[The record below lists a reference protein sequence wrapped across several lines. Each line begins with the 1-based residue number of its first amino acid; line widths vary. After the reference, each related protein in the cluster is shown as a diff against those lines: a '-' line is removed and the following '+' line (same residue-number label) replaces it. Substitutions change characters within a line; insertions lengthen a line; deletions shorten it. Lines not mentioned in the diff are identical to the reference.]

1 MIRRAGDRTNVATVR
16 RQRAVVGVLGAF
28 VIFIVGLASLLYTEI
43 GEPGSGIAFVVLLG
57 AIAAASVRPICGLY
71 AIVFFGL
78 VGDAETSTWFPF
90 VKNLSSRESL
100 LFLSDKLPLSP
111 LEILVT
117 MTVVFWLIEHFNTP
131 GHKMVRG
138 PLFAALAA
146 FTGFVVFG
154 FIVGVAGGGDLRIA
168 LFEGRA
174 MFIVL
179 PVYALIVNLCDRRS
193 LRLLTWTAVAAI
205 FVNALLALSFLS
217 SRSTVE
223 LETAQALGEHSAA
236 TQWNVIILLTVLLLL
251 YSAGTRA
258 GRMVLLVMCI
268 PTVMVYLAS
277 QRRSAVAGLVIA
289 FGFVALSLWWRNRA
303 RFLAVV
309 PMVSLMTL
317 GYTLALWNN
326 TSAAG
331 FPAQAIKSIVAADQS
346 TEADRS
352 SDAYRAIENFDINFT
367 IQQSPFTGLG
377 FGQRF
382 YRPYPLPDISFFE
395 FYEYIPHNSF
405 MWIWIKMG
413 FGGFLSMLAMFAFAI
428 RAGTRSMV
436 KSRDS
441 TDVVLALLGI
451 SMVVMFIVFAFVDIA
466 WTPQN
471 MVFLALGFGLCSQ
484 APRPE
489 PEADTDASVQES
501 QPARLRG

>member
-1 MIRRAGDRTNVATVR
+1 MSRRRDRSNVASVH
-16 RQRAVVGVLGAF
+16 RQRTIVGVLAALVILVIAF
-28 VIFIVGLASLLYTEI
+28 LSLIYTEL
-43 GEPGSGIAFVVLLG
+43 GEPGSGIAFVVLVF
-57 AIAAASVRPICGLY
+57 AIAAAAIRPICGLY

-78 VGDAETSTWFPF
+78 VGDGETSSWFPF

-111 LEILVT
+111 LEILVA
-117 MTVVFWLIEHFNTP
+117 MTVMFWLIAHFNTP
-131 GHKMVRG
+131 GHVMVRG
-138 PLFAALAA
+138 PLFTAVAV

-154 FIVGVAGGGDLRIA
+154 FVVGIASGGDLRIA

-179 PVYALIVNLCDRRS
+179 PVYALIINLCDRRS

-205 FVNALLALSFLS
+205 FINALLALSYLS
-217 SRSTVE
+217 TRSTVE
-223 LETAQALGEHSAA
+223 LETSQDLGEHAAA
-236 TQWNVIILLTVLLLL
+236 THWNVILLLTLLLFL
-251 YSAGTRA
+251 YNAGTRA
-258 GRMVLLVMCI
+258 GRFVLLAMCV

-277 QRRSAVAGLVIA
+277 QRRSAVAGLVVA
-289 FGFVALSLWWRNRA
+289 LAFVALSLWWRNRA
-303 RFLAVV
+303 RFLTFV
-309 PMVSLMTL
+309 PMIAVLLL
-317 GYTLALWNN
+317 GYTLAFWNS
-326 TSAAG
+326 TSPAA
-331 FPAQAIKSIVAADQS
+331 FPAQAIKSIVANDQS
-346 TEADRS
+346 SEADRS

-367 IQQSPFTGLG
+367 IQQSPITGLG
-377 FGQRF
+377 FGRQF

-405 MWIWIKMG
+405 MWIWIKTG
-413 FGGFLSMLAMFAFAI
+413 FGGFLAMMTMLAFAL

-441 TDVVLALLGI
+441 TDVVLSIVGI
-451 SMVVMFIVFAFVDIA
+451 SIVVMFIVFAFVDIA

-471 MVFLALGFGLCSQ
+471 MVLLALGFGLCSQ

-489 PEADTDASVQES
+489 PEVEADAERLQLE
-501 QPARLRG
+501 PMRLRG